1 MDNLLVL
8 LGRVA
13 GIAGVLLCVVAV
25 AVRLAGHYYLGIFQL
40 ATLLQAGVAAIVVG
54 CFLLLL
60 ALTMRGKTGR

>member
-13 GIAGVLLCVVAV
+13 GIGGALLCVAAV

-40 ATLLQAGVAAIVVG
+40 GTVLQAGVAAIVVG
-54 CFLLLL
+54 CFFLLL
-60 ALTMRGKTGR
+60 ALTARGKTDR